1 MENWQVVQTLAE
13 GLKNSLTN
21 KTLIGFIL
29 QLFWYMKNIIAYVRN
44 YFIEADKR
52 ILIPSAF
59 FIAVFIFINYYFG
72 LNAWIATLDDPQQYL
87 AWYLVFLTAFSF
99 AYILLSL
106 IGGVSVFRNK
116 DFLLLFF
123 IAPAIFAWK
132 MVFDVDIHFSNDK
145 IQNAYWN
152 QVIYWPLKLVV
163 ITTVLFLIWKA
174 TKETQSFFGVNTRDF
189 SIKPY
194 LLMLLIMVPLIAAAS
209 TQPDFLAMYPKLKTI
224 SFLNNHHNNGWYKLL
239 YELSYGSDFFS
250 IELFFRG
257 FLVLAFAK
265 WFGKDAILPMACFY
279 CTIHFGKPMGECIS
293 SFFGG
298 LILGIVIYHTR
309 TIFGGLMVHLG
320 IAWLM
325 ELGGCLGNQFF

>member
-1 MENWQVVQTLAE
+1 
-13 GLKNSLTN
+13 
-21 KTLIGFIL
+21 
-29 QLFWYMKNIIAYVRN
+29 MKKIIANVRD
-44 YFIEADKR
+44 YFVEVDKR

-59 FIAVFIFINYYFG
+59 FIATFIFINYYFG
-72 LNAWIATLDDPQQYL
+72 LNQYIAGLPDEQQY
-87 AWYLVFLTAFSF
+87 AGWYLLFLLAFSF
-99 AYILLSL
+99 AYVLLAF
-106 IGGVSVFRNK
+106 FRRQKIFGNRR
-116 DFLLLFF
+116 FLLLFLV
-123 IAPAIFAWK
+123 APAIFSWK
-132 MVFDVDIHFSNDK
+132 MVFEVNFLFTENK
-145 IQNAYWN
+145 IENIYWN
-152 QVIYWPLKLVV
+152 QVIYWPFKLVI
-163 ITTVLFLIWKA
+163 ITLALVVVWRL
-174 TKETQSFFGVNTRDF
+174 TKEQQPFYGLQMKGFRF
-189 SIKPY
+189 KPY

-209 TQPDFLAMYPKLKTI
+209 TQPDFLAMYPKLKAI
-224 SFLNNHHNNGWYKLL
+224 SFLKGHQHSGWYKLL

-325 ELGGCLGNQFF
+325 ELGGYLGNLYVGH